1 MKYAFAVTADF
12 AGVVL
17 WAWLHGCCWYCCT
30 VFALAAVCAMCVDA
44 IYLHG
49 VYVCDGRCE
58 VMDVCGCGTLVLCV
72 MQYVCVVCICVTE
85 HGVYVCDM
93 VSSCETCDFIQVCM

>member
-72 MQYVCVVCICVTE
+72 DAICMRGMYMCDRAWCVCV
-85 HGVYVCDM
+85 
-93 VSSCETCDFIQVCM
+93 